1 MKIVFSYSSQ
11 TASLERIEFK
21 QSAAVRPMNEIVAS
35 LRQDGFVYAH
45 LAQLALC
52 D

>member
-1 MKIVFSYSSQ
+1 
-11 TASLERIEFK
+11 
-21 QSAAVRPMNEIVAS
+21 MNEIVAS

-45 LAQLALC
+45 LTQLALC

>member
-1 MKIVFSYSSQ
+1 
-11 TASLERIEFK
+11 
-21 QSAAVRPMNEIVAS
+21 MNEIVALGKTHAP
-35 LRQDGFVYAH
+35 LRKDGFVYAH

>member
-1 MKIVFSYSSQ
+1 
-11 TASLERIEFK
+11 
-21 QSAAVRPMNEIVAS
+21 MNEIVAS